1 MTFDVRADQTSQ
13 LQLSNI
19 HGADDLELRRT
30 IEPRYSTPEAREFL
44 QRHTMAIS
52 IKNADVDQIKAVK
65 MVIKVLYVR
74 PGSSNVSA
82 IADSDVGAGTNP
94 AEVAAGHGTV
104 IGVVRMSRID
114 PISTESL
121 SE

>member
-1 MTFDVRADQTSQ
+1 MPFDVRADQTSQ

-52 IKNADVDQIKAVK
+52 IKNADSGITLLGTRFTKDDVPQQRAVA
-65 MVIKVLYVR
+65 
-74 PGSSNVSA
+74 N
-82 IADSDVGAGTNP
+82 DC
-94 AEVAAGHGTV
+94 
-104 IGVVRMSRID
+104 
-114 PISTESL
+114 
-121 SE
+121 